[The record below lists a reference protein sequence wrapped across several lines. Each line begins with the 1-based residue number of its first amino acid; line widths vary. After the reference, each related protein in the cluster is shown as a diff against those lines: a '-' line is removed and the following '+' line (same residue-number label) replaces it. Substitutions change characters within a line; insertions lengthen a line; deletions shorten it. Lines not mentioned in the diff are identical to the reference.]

1 MNIIFN
7 DYDGRDSYYE
17 KIRDDYVVW
26 LGTKGDKQTNKMHE
40 LAHINLGT
48 DVEEAR
54 EKIAIMV
61 MKSSILPEMIERKRF
76 DIVEM
81 FFQVW
86 NILEDERVESFSP
99 RLFKKHKTAMGKTKT
114 EKDVKST
121 PIEALLCARFNRDEL
136 IDWHVKNFI
145 KSSRLAS
152 KEKIYKLTEMFCKYY
167 IVPFI
172 NEDKKIYYGRDGIRK
187 SYKQQHPNKII

>member
-26 LGTKGDKQTNKMHE
+26 LGTNGDKQTNKMHE

-54 EKIAIMV
+54 EKIVIMA
-61 MKSSILPEMIERKRF
+61 MKADIKPEMIKEKHCEII
-76 DIVEM
+76 DS

-121 PIEALLCARFNRDEL
+121 PIEALLCARFNRDDL
-136 IDWHVKNFI
+136 IDWHVKSFI
-145 KSSRLAS
+145 KNSRLAS
-152 KEKIYKLTEMFCKYY
+152 KEKIYKLTEMFCRYY
-167 IVPFI
+167 VVPFI
-172 NEDKKIYYGRDGIRK
+172 NEDKLLYYGRNGIRK
-187 SYKQQHPNKII
+187 SYK

>member
-26 LGTKGDKQTNKMHE
+26 LGTNGDKQTNKMHE

-61 MKSSILPEMIERKRF
+61 MKADILPEMIERKRF
-76 DIVEM
+76 NIVEM

-121 PIEALLCARFNRDEL
+121 PIEALLCARFNRNEL

-145 KSSRLAS
+145 KNSRLAS

-172 NEDKKIYYGRDGIRK
+172 NEDKKIYYGRDGIGK
-187 SYKQQHPNKII
+187 SYK

>member
-26 LGTKGDKQTNKMHE
+26 LGTNGDKQTNKMHE
-40 LAHINLGT
+40 VAHINLGT
-48 DVEEAR
+48 DVDEAR
-54 EKIAIMV
+54 KMV
-61 MKSSILPEMIERKRF
+61 LKWGLKSKLRSDDDTLKLVA
-76 DIVEM
+76 DL
-81 FFQVW
+81 FFTTW

-121 PIEALLCARFNRDEL
+121 PIEALLCARFNRNEL
-136 IDWHVKNFI
+136 IDWHVKSFI
-145 KSSRLAS
+145 KNSRLAS

-187 SYKQQHPNKII
+187 SYK

>member
-17 KIRDDYVVW
+17 KNRDNYIVW
-26 LGTKGDKQTNKMHE
+26 LGTNGDKQTNKMHE

-54 EKIAIMV
+54 ERIAIMV
-61 MKSSILPEMIERKRF
+61 MKADISTEMIEKKKF

-99 RLFKKHKTAMGKTKT
+99 RLFKKHKKVMGRRKRV
-114 EKDVKST
+114 EDVLSS
-121 PIEALLCARFNRDEL
+121 PIEALLCARFNRDDL
-136 IDWHVKNFI
+136 IDWHVKQFI
-145 KSSRLAS
+145 KKARLAD
-152 KEKIYKLTEMFCKYY
+152 KERIYKLTESYCKYY

-172 NEDKKIYYGRDGIRK
+172 MENPLLYYGRDGIER
-187 SYKQQHPNKII
+187 NINE

>member
-7 DYDGRDSYYE
+7 DHDGRDSYYE

-26 LGTKGDKQTNKMHE
+26 LGTNGDKQTNKMHE

-54 EKIAIMV
+54 ERIAIMV
-61 MKSSILPEMIERKRF
+61 MKSNILPEMIERKRF

-86 NILEDERVESFSP
+86 NILEDERVDSFSP
-99 RLFKKHKTAMGKTKT
+99 RLFKEHKKTMGKSKTK
-114 EKDVKST
+114 KIAKSN
-121 PIEALLCARFNRDEL
+121 PVEALLCARFNRDEL
-136 IDWHVKNFI
+136 IDYHVKSFI
-145 KSSRLAS
+145 KNSRLAS

-172 NEDKKIYYGRDGIRK
+172 NEDKKIYYGRDGIGK
-187 SYKQQHPNKII
+187 SYK

>member
-1 MNIIFN
+1 MNIQFN

-17 KIRDDYVVW
+17 KIRNDYIVW
-26 LGTKGDKQTNKMHE
+26 LGTNGDKQTNKMHE

-54 EKIAIMV
+54 ERIAIMV
-61 MKSSILPEMIERKRF
+61 MKADISTEMIERKKF
-76 DIVEM
+76 DIVDM

-99 RLFKKHKTAMGKTKT
+99 RLFKKHKTVMGKTKT

-136 IDWHVKNFI
+136 VDWHVKNFI
-145 KSSRLAS
+145 KNSKLAS

-187 SYKQQHPNKII
+187 SYK